1 MQGHDSWTHDSCE
14 LDHAPRETVGVRG
27 ETERVMADAMPM
39 AYKTVQY
46 VPGSSSSVAP
56 LPLALALSLHS
67 RTVRSIEHREM
78 QSGGGPNSTPS
89 SDVVYFTLTTLRV
102 SSHDRC
108 ATARTHQTE
117 LALTLLEGGL
127 SLLSII
133 IIPCIVL
140 IRFELAA
147 VEHVYSIAY
156 FAIA

>member
-78 QSGGGPNSTPS
+78 QSGGGPN
-89 SDVVYFTLTTLRV
+89 
-102 SSHDRC
+102 
-108 ATARTHQTE
+108 TARLLVQMSC
-117 LALTLLEGGL
+117 TLPSRRCEFQVTTGVQLQGHTKL
-127 SLLSII
+127 SW
-133 IIPCIVL
+133 P
-140 IRFELAA
+140 
-147 VEHVYSIAY
+147 
-156 FAIA
+156 